1 MGPGKRIEALSM
13 AGRFRRIQC
22 EPIEH
27 GKSPRVHPRSA
38 DPPSQDEFC
47 RGVECVTGETRDYF
61 ESCGIRSAAPPGAL
75 VFKYS
80 PGTECRAHIA
90 SCREPRHERHQSA
103 GLRYDESHF
112 NGHSSIGMFPRRRD
126 FFPLRQAEYLLF
138 GNTQCGLP
146 ILPELP
152 ELGGYIDHI
161 DGGIQISK
169 DSNSRETLM
178 IRITCDTC
186 GVVRNPGQRGW
197 ILGYDLGFDSSDT
210 ITRSI
215 SFFDRWDD
223 SRILERG
230 MIQFCSPECKQAYIA
245 ANTLKRRGA
254 GKSVSLR
261 RRGSR
266 AA

>member
-1 MGPGKRIEALSM
+1 VPPLRGLW
-13 AGRFRRIQC
+13 FLNT
-22 EPIEH
+22 
-27 GKSPRVHPRSA
+27 HP
-38 DPPSQDEFC
+38 
-47 RGVECVTGETRDYF
+47 
-61 ESCGIRSAAPPGAL
+61 AP
-75 VFKYS
+75 
-80 PGTECRAHIA
+80 
-90 SCREPRHERHQSA
+90 SA
-103 GLRYDESHF
+103 GLISHRAASRGTNATSPPVLDTTRVTLTVTRASVCFQDAATFSHYDKP
-112 NGHSSIGMFPRRRD
+112 SICFSGTHNVGCP
-126 FFPLRQAEYLLF
+126 FFRSCP
-138 GNTQCGLP
+138 NWVDTST
-146 ILPELP
+146 
-152 ELGGYIDHI
+152 HI

-197 ILGYDLGFDSSDT
+197 ILGYDLGFDSSET

>member
-103 GLRYDESHF
+103 GLKYDESHF
-112 NGHSSIGMFPRRRD
+112 NPRSSIGMFPRRREFSHYD
-126 FFPLRQAEYLLF
+126 KPSICF
-138 GNTQCGLP
+138 
-146 ILPELP
+146 
-152 ELGGYIDHI
+152 
-161 DGGIQISK
+161 
-169 DSNSRETLM
+169 REHTM
-178 IRITCDTC
+178 WAAHSSGAARS
-186 GVVRNPGQRGW
+186 GW
-197 ILGYDLGFDSSDT
+197 IHRLTSMEAS
-210 ITRSI
+210 
-215 SFFDRWDD
+215 
-223 SRILERG
+223 
-230 MIQFCSPECKQAYIA
+230 
-245 ANTLKRRGA
+245 
-254 GKSVSLR
+254 KSAKIRTQEKL
-261 RRGSR
+261 
-266 AA
+266 

>member
-126 FFPLRQAEYLLF
+126 FFPLRQSEYLLF

-152 ELGGYIDHI
+152 ELGGYIDSHRWRHPNQQRFELKRNS
-161 DGGIQISK
+161 DDKDYMRYVWGGQ
-169 DSNSRETLM
+169 EPWAAGL
-178 IRITCDTC
+178 
-186 GVVRNPGQRGW
+186 
-197 ILGYDLGFDSSDT
+197 
-210 ITRSI
+210 
-215 SFFDRWDD
+215 D
-223 SRILERG
+223 SRL
-230 MIQFCSPECKQAYIA
+230 
-245 ANTLKRRGA
+245 
-254 GKSVSLR
+254 
-261 RRGSR
+261 
-266 AA
+266 